1 MDAKVRA
8 MIMLIEQDAD
18 SLARRAEMYYK
29 KLPELMKLVE
39 GFYRAY
45 RALVVRYDHTTGQLC
60 QADRTMAER
69 EPHRPEMPHRY
80 EHCLEK
86 ISKLESELSCA
97 QEEIRCL
104 NSVVL
109 IETTKN
115 KRYQALMEQVE
126 SVGLNPKCIASSVRD
141 LQDENTKLRQIC
153 KEDRDDK
160 EALFKKLE
168 NMEQLLD
175 KNVVLESLLSD
186 LSSKLKGSQ
195 ANVKALQES
204 CQSLRGEKSAL
215 VSEKAALLSQSQII
229 TENMQKIL
237 EKNTVLEN
245 SLFGVNVELE
255 GLREKSK
262 SLEELCKSLNNDHS
276 NLIAERGILVVQLDN
291 VERRLENLEMR
302 FAVLEQKYAGM
313 EKEKEST
320 LSQVEELKVSLGV
333 EKQERA
339 SFALSSG
346 ARLACL
352 ENHIQLL
359 QEETRWR
366 KKEFEEKLDKAM
378 NAQFEIFVSQKFIQD
393 MEQKNYTLLMECQK
407 HVEASKLTEKLV
419 SELEGKN
426 LEQQVEAELLLDEI
440 EKPRIGIYYQVFKA
454 LEIGLD
460 DELDDEIANEQIFVH
475 HVIENIED
483 MKCSLSNYEDDKQQL
498 LVENSVLLT
507 LVGQLRLE
515 GVEFG
520 SEKKILEQEFK
531 AMTEQLVIVQNE
543 KHRLLEINRQ
553 LKSEVKMGDQHA
565 NTVKAE
571 MERLCMQQGDL
582 QRAYLKLQGEYSQVL
597 AENRSLLK
605 NLSELKEEKCMAE
618 EENNF
623 ILLETLAL
631 DNLSV
636 IFKNFGTKKSVELK
650 LLCEDMHNL
659 HGVNSDLEKEV
670 GVWGGELEMKETE
683 NLLLTD
689 STKKLEEE
697 LLEVRDFNNQL
708 RHEISTGK
716 NFLCQKEIK
725 LLEAEEKLKATEDLN
740 SELCRT
746 VEGLKK
752 QHEESILMKE
762 NLEKHIFEPS
772 EENTSQNKEIECLRE
787 VNENLDSE
795 LGILRE
801 DVEVHRIREENLS
814 SKLQEIGN
822 DFEFE
827 MWEAEAATFHF
838 DLQISDIREVLFE
851 NKFNELTG
859 VCETLENEN
868 ASKTVEI
875 QQKKERVSFMETEI
889 GGLKA
894 QLFAYAPAIDSL
906 RDNIASLEDNVLSPP
921 ELDVADNQEQK
932 DVELV
937 HCHEKRCQEPME
949 DHNSAIPNRIPAL
962 QNLQTRMKAVE
973 KVVTE
978 EKKKLVMQK
987 SLNTNIML
995 DAALKEFEELKS
1007 NYRVSLKK
1015 DKQMAEMELRDELV
1029 DRLKLQKT
1037 KPEISEVRNG
1047 ILMKDIPLDHV
1058 SDGSLY
1064 GISRRRNHGADDQ
1077 MLELWEAAEDGCGLD
1092 RTLKESHK
1100 QANKPTEDDT
1110 PCQEFEHVE
1119 HKNENH
1125 SLDLQVEKELGF
1137 DRLEVPTC
1145 VPESH
1150 QDQNKK
1156 KILERLDSDAQM
1168 LKNLMITVENL
1179 RRKLEMNKERKKAK
1193 NIDFETVKEQLQEVE
1208 ETIVQLVEVNGQLS
1222 QNIEQSP
1229 LHLDGN
1235 ASPELEEA
1243 GDVQRKRVLE
1253 QAGKGSEKIGWLQ
1266 LEVQKIHYV
1275 LLKLLHEKKNNE
1287 KKPIF
1292 QEQNNHYP
1300 ERLHSQWEK

>member
-1 MDAKVRA
+1 
-8 MIMLIEQDAD
+8 
-18 SLARRAEMYYK
+18 
-29 KLPELMKLVE
+29 
-39 GFYRAY
+39 
-45 RALVVRYDHTTGQLC
+45 
-60 QADRTMAER
+60 MAER

-80 EHCLEK
+80 KHCLEK

-126 SVGLNPKCIASSVRD
+126 SVGLNPKCIASSARD

-175 KNVVLESLLSD
+175 KNVVLESSLSD

-215 VSEKAALLSQSQII
+215 
-229 TENMQKIL
+229 KIL

-245 SLFGVNVELE
+245 SLFGANVELE

-262 SLEELCKSLNNDHS
+262 SLEELCKSLNNDQS
-276 NLIAERGILVVQLDN
+276 NLIAERGTLVVQSDN
-291 VERRLENLEMR
+291 IERRLENLEMR
-302 FAVLEQKYAGM
+302 FAVLEQKYAGV

-339 SFALSSG
+339 SFALSSR

-366 KKEFEEKLDKAM
+366 KKEFEELDKAM

-393 MEQKNYTLLMECQK
+393 MEQNNYTLLMECQK
-407 HVEASKLTEKLV
+407 HVEASKLMEKLV
-419 SELEGKN
+419 SELESEN

-440 EKPRIGIYYQVFKA
+440 EKPRMGIYYQVFKA

-460 DELDDEIANEQIFVH
+460 NELDDEIANEQIFVH

-507 LVGQLRLE
+507 MVGQLRLE

-531 AMTEQLVIVQNE
+531 AMAEQLVMVQNE

-636 IFKNFGTKKSVELK
+636 IFKNFGTEKSVELK

-670 GVWGGELEMKETE
+670 GVWGGEFEMKEME
-683 NLLLTD
+683 NLLLKD
-689 STKKLEEE
+689 SMKKLEEE

-740 SELCRT
+740 SELCGT

-762 NLEKHIFEPS
+762 NLEKHIFELS

-787 VNENLDSE
+787 VNENLNSE
-795 LGILRE
+795 LGI
-801 DVEVHRIREENLS
+801 
-814 SKLQEIGN
+814 
-822 DFEFE
+822 
-827 MWEAEAATFHF
+827 
-838 DLQISDIREVLFE
+838 
-851 NKFNELTG
+851 TG
-859 VCETLENEN
+859 
-868 ASKTVEI
+868 
-875 QQKKERVSFMETEI
+875 
-889 GGLKA
+889 
-894 QLFAYAPAIDSL
+894 
-906 RDNIASLEDNVLSPP
+906 
-921 ELDVADNQEQK
+921 
-932 DVELV
+932 
-937 HCHEKRCQEPME
+937 RC
-949 DHNSAIPNRIPAL
+949 
-962 QNLQTRMKAVE
+962 
-973 KVVTE
+973 
-978 EKKKLVMQK
+978 
-987 SLNTNIML
+987 
-995 DAALKEFEELKS
+995 
-1007 NYRVSLKK
+1007 
-1015 DKQMAEMELRDELV
+1015 
-1029 DRLKLQKT
+1029 
-1037 KPEISEVRNG
+1037 
-1047 ILMKDIPLDHV
+1047 
-1058 SDGSLY
+1058 
-1064 GISRRRNHGADDQ
+1064 
-1077 MLELWEAAEDGCGLD
+1077 
-1092 RTLKESHK
+1092 
-1100 QANKPTEDDT
+1100 
-1110 PCQEFEHVE
+1110 
-1119 HKNENH
+1119 
-1125 SLDLQVEKELGF
+1125 
-1137 DRLEVPTC
+1137 
-1145 VPESH
+1145 
-1150 QDQNKK
+1150 
-1156 KILERLDSDAQM
+1156 
-1168 LKNLMITVENL
+1168 
-1179 RRKLEMNKERKKAK
+1179 
-1193 NIDFETVKEQLQEVE
+1193 
-1208 ETIVQLVEVNGQLS
+1208 
-1222 QNIEQSP
+1222 
-1229 LHLDGN
+1229 
-1235 ASPELEEA
+1235 
-1243 GDVQRKRVLE
+1243 
-1253 QAGKGSEKIGWLQ
+1253 
-1266 LEVQKIHYV
+1266 
-1275 LLKLLHEKKNNE
+1275 
-1287 KKPIF
+1287 
-1292 QEQNNHYP
+1292 
-1300 ERLHSQWEK
+1300 

>member
-1 MDAKVRA
+1 MDAKVTA
-8 MIMLIEQDAD
+8 MIMLIEEDAD
-18 SLARRAEMYYK
+18 SFARRAEMYYK
-29 KLPELMKLVE
+29 KWPELMKLVE
-39 GFYRAY
+39 EFYRAY
-45 RALVVRYDHTTGQLC
+45 RALAERYDHTTGQLC
-60 QADRTMAER
+60 QADRTMAEC

-86 ISKLESELSCA
+86 ISKLECELSCA

-109 IETTKN
+109 LETTKN

-153 KEDRDDK
+153 KEDKDDK

-175 KNVVLESLLSD
+175 KNVILESSLLD
-186 LSSKLKGSQ
+186 LSSELKGSQ

-204 CQSLRGEKSAL
+204 CQSLHGEKSAL
-215 VSEKAALLSQSQII
+215 VSEKAAVLSESQII
-229 TENMQKIL
+229 TDNMQKIL
-237 EKNTVLEN
+237 EQNTVLEN
-245 SLFGVNVELE
+245 SLFGANVELE

-262 SLEELCKSLNNDHS
+262 SLEELCS
-276 NLIAERGILVVQLDN
+276 NTLVVQLDN

-320 LSQVEELKVSLGV
+320 LSQVEELKVSVGV

-346 ARLACL
+346 ARLPCL

-366 KKEFEEKLDKAM
+366 KKEFEELDKAM
-378 NAQFEIFVSQKFIQD
+378 NAQFEIFVSQKFIQG

-419 SELEGKN
+419 LELESEN
-426 LEQQVEAELLLDEI
+426 PEQQVEAELLLDEI
-440 EKPRIGIYYQVFKA
+440 EKLRMGIYHQVFKA

-460 DELDDEIANEQIFVH
+460 NELDNKIANEQIFVH
-475 HVIENIED
+475 HIKETIED

-520 SEKKILEQEFK
+520 SERKILEQEFK
-531 AMTEQLVIVQNE
+531 AMTEQLVMVQNE

-553 LKSEVKMGDQHA
+553 SEVKMGDQYA

-571 MERLCMQQGDL
+571 MEQLCMQKGDL

-605 NLSELKEEKCMAE
+605 TLSELKEEKCMAE

-636 IFKNFGTKKSVELK
+636 IFKNFGTEKSVELK
-650 LLCEDMHNL
+650 LLCEDVHNL
-659 HGVNSDLEKEV
+659 HGVNSDLKKEV
-670 GVWGGELEMKETE
+670 GVLGGELEMKETE
-683 NLLLTD
+683 NLLLKD
-689 STKKLEEE
+689 SMKKLEEE

-740 SELCRT
+740 SELCGT

-762 NLEKHIFEPS
+762 NLEKHIFELS
-772 EENTSQNKEIECLRE
+772 KENASQNKEIECLRE
-787 VNENLDSE
+787 VNGNLDSE

-801 DVEVHRIREENLS
+801 DVEVHGIREENLN

-822 DFEFE
+822 DFE
-827 MWEAEAATFHF
+827 MWEAEAATLQF

-875 QQKKERVSFMETEI
+875 EQMKERVSFMETEI
-889 GGLKA
+889 GGLKD
-894 QLFAYAPAIDSL
+894 QLFAYAPTINSL
-906 RDNIASLEDNVLSPP
+906 RDNIASLEHNVLSLP
-921 ELDVADNQEQK
+921 ELNVADNQEQK
-932 DVELV
+932 WYRGSGGMWQLWGGSSGIEVEV
-937 HCHEKRCQEPME
+937 VIAM
-949 DHNSAIPNRIPAL
+949 A
-962 QNLQTRMKAVE
+962 M
-973 KVVTE
+973 KVVGSPDLSGDCVGRSGKFLGYSLLTQNGQQNT
-978 EKKKLVMQK
+978 LVICPDLSGACLGRSGK
-987 SLNTNIML
+987 FLGYSLLTQNRQQNTLVIFVRG
-995 DAALKEFEELKS
+995 AA
-1007 NYRVSLKK
+1007 
-1015 DKQMAEMELRDELV
+1015 
-1029 DRLKLQKT
+1029 
-1037 KPEISEVRNG
+1037 
-1047 ILMKDIPLDHV
+1047 
-1058 SDGSLY
+1058 
-1064 GISRRRNHGADDQ
+1064 
-1077 MLELWEAAEDGCGLD
+1077 
-1092 RTLKESHK
+1092 
-1100 QANKPTEDDT
+1100 
-1110 PCQEFEHVE
+1110 
-1119 HKNENH
+1119 
-1125 SLDLQVEKELGF
+1125 LDLQASRRIFLVNRFQSKESRG
-1137 DRLEVPTC
+1137 RE
-1145 VPESH
+1145 
-1150 QDQNKK
+1150 
-1156 KILERLDSDAQM
+1156 DSDAH
-1168 LKNLMITVENL
+1168 
-1179 RRKLEMNKERKKAK
+1179 
-1193 NIDFETVKEQLQEVE
+1193 
-1208 ETIVQLVEVNGQLS
+1208 LVSRILGRPWHFQSNNTSQSKGQLCVVCLEDFRAEHKQVVELPCPINTT
-1222 QNIEQSP
+1222 QNVS
-1229 LHLDGN
+1229 
-1235 ASPELEEA
+1235 S
-1243 GDVQRKRVLE
+1243 R
-1253 QAGKGSEKIGWLQ
+1253 GS
-1266 LEVQKIHYV
+1266 
-1275 LLKLLHEKKNNE
+1275 LLIRIAPAVKAPFCPN
-1287 KKPIF
+1287 
-1292 QEQNNHYP
+1292 
-1300 ERLHSQWEK
+1300 